1 MKIEF
6 SVVGKTNES
15 YLREGCTIFEK
26 RLKHYNPF
34 EVVYI
39 PDIKN
44 AGKLSPSQLK
54 QKEGETILNR
64 LQSDDYLVLLDEK
77 GKIFTSEQFAKQLD
91 KLLQSGGR
99 RIVFQIGGAFGFSED
114 VYKRANQKIA
124 LSQMTFSHQ
133 MVRLFFLEQLYRGF
147 SILRNEKYHNR

>member
-6 SVVGKTNES
+6 SVVGKTNEA
-15 YLREGCTIFEK
+15 YLREGSAIFEK

-44 AGKLSPSQLK
+44 GGKLSPEKLK
-54 QKEGETILNR
+54 EKEGEAILNR
-64 LQSDDYLVLLDEK
+64 LQADDLLVLLDEK
-77 GKIFTSEQFAKQLD
+77 GKMYTSEAFAGKLE
-91 KLLQSGGR
+91 KLLQSGSR
-99 RIVFQIGGAFGFSED
+99 RIVFQIGGAFGFSKA
-114 VYKRANQKIA
+114 VYQRANQKLA
-124 LSQMTFSHQ
+124 LSPMTFSHQ
-133 MVRLFFLEQLYRGF
+133 MVRVFFLEQLYRGF

>member
-1 MKIEF
+1 MKIQF
-6 SVVGKTNES
+6 SLVGKTTEP
-15 YLREGCTIFEK
+15 YLREGCSIFEN

-34 EVVYI
+34 EVNYI

-44 AGKLSPSQLK
+44 AGKLSSDQLK
-54 QKEGETILNR
+54 QKEGEAILSR
-64 LQSDDYLVLLDEK
+64 LQADDYLVLLDEN
-77 GKIFTSEQFAKQLD
+77 GKTYNSEQFAKQLE

-99 RIVFQIGGAFGFSED
+99 RLIFQIGGAFGFSNE
-114 VYKRANQKIA
+114 VYQRANQKIA

-147 SILRNEKYHNR
+147 TILRNEKYHNR